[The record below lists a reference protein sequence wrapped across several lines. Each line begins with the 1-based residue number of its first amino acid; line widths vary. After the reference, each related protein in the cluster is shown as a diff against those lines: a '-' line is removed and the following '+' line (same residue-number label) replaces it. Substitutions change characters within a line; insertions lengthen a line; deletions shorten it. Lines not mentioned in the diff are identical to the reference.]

1 VNNATIGQLGVPD
14 APFKG
19 TGWVELVMKRMLR
32 YAAENNFDSIS
43 WTTGKQ
49 QINRWEDSLRQNVDA
64 IHWQRPQHTNVIA
77 QKSGGYEGSQGEWE
91 VYSNIKEDVV
101 MGGLT
106 EAGAKQTA
114 KEMNAKDHVKINS
127 FKKNE
132 NVFSQ
137 TIPLEGE
144 TTINGTEVTLDR
156 LIGKSMANKIRESK
170 ERTGT
175 FEGDDLS
182 IGGGVHKF
190 IYDRAIKG
198 ILNKMGKRFGVK
210 VGTSLVETRFKTAEK
225 PDEKMFREASNNA
238 HNEGDTRSAL
248 LLRNEA
254 EALAIDP
261 NIPTPGWIVNPNE
274 PASKYIN
281 ELRGDIPTETT
292 QPSISISSEMKQSA
306 LQGQEIFEPIAQL
319 GLDFPSKQ
327 QDIFRKDATEEEKD
341 LGETLQKE
349 VSRHGLVRNRR
360 SGFLG
365 TLRGNAITAPLLQ
378 GKTSSVIG
386 HRIRSAEELA
396 TAIQIYRDP
405 RYETLRIFFTK
416 KDRIVGHTAITSR
429 LPGTV
434 QGFNEIDNIPYIRWL
449 KYQQEKVGADGFWL
463 SHNHPS
469 GQMEASDD
477 DMNFTRNAASRLPG
491 FKGHIIIDGN
501 QYIHIRFAEQTHIV
515 DYTVHNK
522 YFGEDKLIVASKKH
536 PYLGRTAYHPDHFA
550 DIAIELQS
558 SDHFTLIGIN
568 TLSKIS
574 GVYEIPHD
582 FHNLSKAR
590 KIATLRHYARQTG
603 SIWLIAVDNTTKFN
617 NEYNQL
623 ASEGALTD
631 AIGIVNGEVVGY
643 VFSPKRGQLVFTRDP
658 KKIKAKISEPKKSYR
673 SKALSRAHILEKELG
688 LSKDEAVLLKSSIL
702 DMETLAEASDKD
714 IDTYINYLIEQ
725 KTGKPPIEKPKVY
738 KKTVAEIKKERE
750 ESDEA
755 RGSRLKQWW
764 KREHGKPFK
773 AINQNLIESMDHAL
787 QNKFGKAG
795 KKLHRKLTDA
805 ELNKE
810 EWVKP
815 SEVQLE
821 QLGKKVPHS
830 EMNIMRDLIENGG
843 AEGMSKPTKE
853 FIKWWNKLTQDVFD
867 KGSKYINEDLKYI
880 DNYFPLVLRPDFY
893 TNMNPQHERWDEV
906 VKHVQ
911 KILTDRIGWHQQEA
925 FSLGIT
931 YKEAEEY
938 VKAFIDFYNT
948 KGLREH
954 FLQQVFQP
962 PGEFKHSYPLE
973 LHRDRIFPE
982 WAYETDVMNVAHA
995 YIDKSYT
1002 AIAYAKH
1009 LQKVDEEYK
1018 YEGVELLLDQIE
1030 QEGFDRNTAADMTAW
1045 VMQLKQMKEWE
1056 QTLVGVAKNVTSFL
1070 LSWKTSIRNLGDVT
1084 KAFAYSGNYS
1094 TLESFVK
1101 QYVFFNH
1108 KERQMAKDLIGS
1120 KHVFTQTLQDVG
1132 LGGKA
1137 ATFWSRRVIGFTAS
1151 EGFVR
1156 KIVGDSATLSAK
1168 HLLNNY
1174 EVNGKGRRQNYIKRQ
1189 LDRLTDGLDIDFI
1202 KKRGHF
1208 TRSELLRIGNVAIR
1222 AQQPVTKLAKPRGWE
1237 SNSFIATS
1245 TIFKSFG
1252 HRGFRYLKD
1261 FVLKELYKNG
1271 NARPLITFVL
1281 WRAALGYGIEEAFQF
1296 LFPKNYDE
1304 EEEAVKKLW
1313 EVFLETGEFGILTD
1327 FVFAVRHSGWLSPI
1341 ISMVLGPAFAIGI
1354 ETIWNVSKTLH
1365 RIGTQK
1371 EDPTKSL
1378 KRQAARYTVKRL
1390 PLVGEDLYDKAMEPK
1405 KLTVEERRKK
1415 YLEKQ
1420 KR

>member
-1 VNNATIGQLGVPD
+1 WRVYNQTDNLWNKTVFENKEHAERFIKESEDYHLTISGKPLNQDPFKSFHFDELNILAHIRFNTRFDKDGNKVLFLEEVQSDWQAKGLDEGFKGVKLEWKDAYGILNVTEKGYMWTATDTRGQVLKIYKEGDVYETSGILHGQAYPD
-14 APFKG
+14 NVKTFKTLEEAKGYVAEKLKDYQGTAPPAPFVSDKKG
-19 TGWVELVMKRMLR
+19 EASTEWIRLVMKRMLR
-32 YAAENNFDSIS
+32 YGAENGFDKIA

-49 QINRWEDSLRQNVDA
+49 QIERWKSNLRQNVDA
-64 IHWQRPQHTNVIA
+64 IYWQRPQHTNVIA

-550 DIAIELQS
+550 
-558 SDHFTLIGIN
+558 
-568 TLSKIS
+568 
-574 GVYEIPHD
+574 
-582 FHNLSKAR
+582 
-590 KIATLRHYARQTG
+590 
-603 SIWLIAVDNTTKFN
+603 
-617 NEYNQL
+617 
-623 ASEGALTD
+623 
-631 AIGIVNGEVVGY
+631 
-643 VFSPKRGQLVFTRDP
+643 
-658 KKIKAKISEPKKSYR
+658 
-673 SKALSRAHILEKELG
+673 
-688 LSKDEAVLLKSSIL
+688 
-702 DMETLAEASDKD
+702 
-714 IDTYINYLIEQ
+714 
-725 KTGKPPIEKPKVY
+725 
-738 KKTVAEIKKERE
+738 
-750 ESDEA
+750 
-755 RGSRLKQWW
+755 
-764 KREHGKPFK
+764 
-773 AINQNLIESMDHAL
+773 
-787 QNKFGKAG
+787 
-795 KKLHRKLTDA
+795 
-805 ELNKE
+805 
-810 EWVKP
+810 
-815 SEVQLE
+815 
-821 QLGKKVPHS
+821 
-830 EMNIMRDLIENGG
+830 
-843 AEGMSKPTKE
+843 
-853 FIKWWNKLTQDVFD
+853 
-867 KGSKYINEDLKYI
+867 
-880 DNYFPLVLRPDFY
+880 
-893 TNMNPQHERWDEV
+893 
-906 VKHVQ
+906 
-911 KILTDRIGWHQQEA
+911 
-925 FSLGIT
+925 
-931 YKEAEEY
+931 
-938 VKAFIDFYNT
+938 
-948 KGLREH
+948 
-954 FLQQVFQP
+954 
-962 PGEFKHSYPLE
+962 
-973 LHRDRIFPE
+973 
-982 WAYETDVMNVAHA
+982 
-995 YIDKSYT
+995 
-1002 AIAYAKH
+1002 
-1009 LQKVDEEYK
+1009 
-1018 YEGVELLLDQIE
+1018 
-1030 QEGFDRNTAADMTAW
+1030 
-1045 VMQLKQMKEWE
+1045 
-1056 QTLVGVAKNVTSFL
+1056 
-1070 LSWKTSIRNLGDVT
+1070 
-1084 KAFAYSGNYS
+1084 
-1094 TLESFVK
+1094 
-1101 QYVFFNH
+1101 
-1108 KERQMAKDLIGS
+1108 
-1120 KHVFTQTLQDVG
+1120 
-1132 LGGKA
+1132 
-1137 ATFWSRRVIGFTAS
+1137 
-1151 EGFVR
+1151 
-1156 KIVGDSATLSAK
+1156 
-1168 HLLNNY
+1168 
-1174 EVNGKGRRQNYIKRQ
+1174 
-1189 LDRLTDGLDIDFI
+1189 
-1202 KKRGHF
+1202 
-1208 TRSELLRIGNVAIR
+1208 
-1222 AQQPVTKLAKPRGWE
+1222 
-1237 SNSFIATS
+1237 
-1245 TIFKSFG
+1245 
-1252 HRGFRYLKD
+1252 
-1261 FVLKELYKNG
+1261 
-1271 NARPLITFVL
+1271 
-1281 WRAALGYGIEEAFQF
+1281 
-1296 LFPKNYDE
+1296 
-1304 EEEAVKKLW
+1304 
-1313 EVFLETGEFGILTD
+1313 
-1327 FVFAVRHSGWLSPI
+1327 
-1341 ISMVLGPAFAIGI
+1341 
-1354 ETIWNVSKTLH
+1354 
-1365 RIGTQK
+1365 
-1371 EDPTKSL
+1371 
-1378 KRQAARYTVKRL
+1378 
-1390 PLVGEDLYDKAMEPK
+1390 
-1405 KLTVEERRKK
+1405 
-1415 YLEKQ
+1415 
-1420 KR
+1420 